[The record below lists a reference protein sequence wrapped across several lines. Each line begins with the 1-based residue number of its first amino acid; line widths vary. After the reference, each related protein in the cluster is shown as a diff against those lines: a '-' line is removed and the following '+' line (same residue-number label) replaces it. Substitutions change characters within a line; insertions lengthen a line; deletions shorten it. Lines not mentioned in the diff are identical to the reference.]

1 MKRSLQFPERRF
13 FEGGGGFAVKL
24 FRASLVS
31 LLCAMTFA
39 IVPAR
44 SHAQDFTTQS
54 RAEHSEDPFYAPR
67 RHQFDLLADD
77 TYSFVD
83 PSSIVRRANSRR
95 TNFPASAIRLSGD
108 LGLSTLQLPATTMNF
123 WFDNVNAVEFQAR
136 YYANYGSSVSNVPL
150 FFNGDRI
157 SANQNLSTGGTR
169 WFAFDLL
176 YERRLTPLYE
186 GRDEHLPVFL
196 QNWDVRAKFGLE
208 FVYLDF
214 RINDGKPNFKGFFLT
229 RGRFHERELP
239 IPTLGLE
246 ARRVIAGP
254 LKFAVTAQGNWANK
268 WNSFRSDG
276 GTVDLS
282 QAAFDTHWRI
292 IYDDPELLRGLRPY
306 IGANYSYF
314 KMVANSSVVKDF
326 IRAEMYGPEFGLTVS
341 F

>member
-1 MKRSLQFPERRF
+1 
-13 FEGGGGFAVKL
+13 VKL
-24 FRASLVS
+24 FRLGLAS
-31 LLCAMTFA
+31 LLCVMT
-39 IVPAR
+39 VVLGSAR
-44 SHAQDFTTQS
+44 SHAQDFTSQN
-54 RAEHSEDPFYAPR
+54 RADHSEDPFLAPH

-83 PSSIVRRANSRR
+83 PSSVVRRANTRR
-95 TNFPASAIRLSGD
+95 TNVPTSAIHLSGD

-123 WFDNVNAVEFQAR
+123 WFDNVNAIEFQAR
-136 YYANYGSSVSNVPL
+136 YYANYGSSFSTAPL
-150 FFNGDRI
+150 FFNGDKI
-157 SANQNLSTGGTR
+157 LPNQNLSTGGTR

-176 YERRLTPLYE
+176 YERRLTPLFE
-186 GRDEHLPVFL
+186 GRDGHLPVFL
-196 QNWDVRAKFGLE
+196 QSWDVRAKFGLE

-214 RINDGKPNFKGFFLT
+214 RINDGKPNFQGFFLT

-239 IPTLGLE
+239 MPTLALE

-254 LKFAVTAQGNWANK
+254 FKIAITAQGNWANK

-292 IYDDPELLRGLRPY
+292 FYDDPDHLRGVRPF